1 MFIFLVR
8 HWRWTVSVIVAL
20 LLALAIFM
28 YVFKDTTFVSVGIE
42 SNDRIDETANQ
53 VTGVKKIGKWEF
65 LSMQIE
71 EIVDTTRSRFLISD
85 DNLIRIYR
93 GTIRLGVDM
102 ETLSDDWFQA
112 KGDTAIVMMP
122 PIIQLNKQFIDE
134 AQTETFAESGT
145 WDGKAREALYR
156 KAENLMKQRLAKS
169 DAYQQ
174 AEENGK
180 DQMENLMH
188 SFGYKVAVVTF
199 DK

>member
-1 MFIFLVR
+1 MFIFLIR
-8 HWRWTVSVIVAL
+8 HWRWSLTIFAIL

-28 YVFKDTTFVSVGIE
+28 YVFKSTTFVSASIE

-53 VTGVKKIGKWEF
+53 VVGVKKIGKWEF

-112 KGDTAIVMMP
+112 KGDTAIVQLP
-122 PIIQLNKQFIDE
+122 AIKQLNEQFIDE
-134 AQTETFAESGT
+134 AQTETFGESGT

-156 KAENLMKQRLAKS
+156 KAERLMKLRLVKS

-199 DK
+199 GK